1 MTPETSK
8 KRIAKNT
15 FYLYIRKIISLVIA
29 LYTSRLILE
38 ILGVTEFG
46 IYGLVGS
53 IVALFSALR
62 GLFSTSIQ
70 RFINIAKGN
79 SSGEDVGRIFS
90 IGVKIHVLISI
101 VFFII
106 AEIGGGIL
114 IPYLNIPNN
123 AYIVTQ
129 WVLLFSVLA
138 TITTILTVPYD
149 ALIIA
154 NERFKAYSIISIIE
168 YTLRL
173 GVIFLLVLSPI
184 SKVVFYSILVFIVSL
199 IVRIINA
206 IYCKK
211 QFGDEA
217 KYRNVKDRRLFKD
230 MTIFAGWQFFGNLG
244 YTLTNNGINFIINI
258 FGGVIVNA
266 ARTIAYQVM
275 NAVSQF
281 VSDINVSFQPQ
292 AMMLYANQK
301 KNEFEELL
309 ILNSKATF
317 AICYI
322 LSFPLMLLTKPVLN
336 IWLNEVPEYTVGFVQ
351 AILLYLIIR
360 SLHGPVDL
368 LFKCDGQLKY
378 YQLTEF
384 FIMALNL
391 PLSWICLKTRLPYIS
406 VFLVMSIMELIN
418 LVIILA
424 IAKKQTYFNIKPY
437 LKKVIA
443 PSIGSTIILLI
454 VFFLNNKFLLI
465 PNQGNTLY
473 YISTS
478 LMLVLTAALIE
489 FSIMFNAS
497 ERQYFSQIIP
507 FFKKHKS

>member
-1 MTPETSK
+1 MTAETSK

-15 FYLYIRKIISLVIA
+15 FYLYVRKIISLVIT
-29 LYTSRLILE
+29 LYTSRLVLE
-38 ILGVTEFG
+38 MLGVTEFG

-79 SSGEDVGRIFS
+79 GSEEDVGRIFS
-90 IGVKIHVLISI
+90 IGVKIHVWISV
-101 VFFII
+101 VFFVI
-106 AEIGGGIL
+106 AEIAGGIL
-114 IPYLNIPNN
+114 IPYLNIPND
-123 AYIVTQ
+123 AYSVTQ

-138 TITTILTVPYD
+138 VISTILTVPYD

-168 YTLRL
+168 YILRL

-206 IYCKK
+206 VYCKRE
-211 QFGDEA
+211 FGDEA
-217 KYRNVKDRRLFKD
+217 KYRNIKDRRLFKD

-281 VSDINVSFQPQ
+281 VGDINVSFQPQ

-301 KNEFEELL
+301 KKEFEELL

-322 LSFPLMLLTKPVLN
+322 LTVPLMLLTEPVLN
-336 IWLNEVPEYTVGFVQ
+336 IWLHEVPEYTVSFVQ
-351 AILLYLIIR
+351 AILVYLIIR
-360 SLHGPVDL
+360 SLHGPVDM
-368 LFKCDGQLKY
+368 LFKCDGRLKD

-384 FIMALNL
+384 FVMAMNL
-391 PLSWICLKTRLPYIS
+391 PLSWICLKIGLPYFS
-406 VFLVMSIMELIN
+406 VFLVMSILELIN
-418 LVIILA
+418 LVLILI
-424 IAKKQTYFNIKPY
+424 IAKKQTDFNIKAY
-437 LKKVIA
+437 LKKVIL
-443 PSIGSTIILLI
+443 PSIGSMIILAFA
-454 VFFLNNKFLLI
+454 FFLNNRYLLI
-465 PNQGNTLY
+465 PSLEYVLY
-473 YISTS
+473 YI
-478 LMLVLTAALIE
+478 TAGLILIFIAAIIE
-489 FSIMFNAS
+489 IYIMFDSS
-497 ERQYFSQIIP
+497 ERRYILKTVHLI
-507 FFKKHKS
+507 KK